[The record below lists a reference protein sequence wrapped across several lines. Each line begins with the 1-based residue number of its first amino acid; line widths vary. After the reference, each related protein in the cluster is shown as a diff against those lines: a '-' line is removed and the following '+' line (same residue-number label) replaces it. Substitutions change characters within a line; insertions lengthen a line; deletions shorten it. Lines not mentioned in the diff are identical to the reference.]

1 MENRDQYEDLLIKH
15 LLNELTGKEEAFV
28 IEWINSSEENTQ
40 CFNVLKN
47 TWRLTSLKNTPGAIN
62 VNHEWRQL
70 EQKISFK
77 EIEDEQDIAEVIE
90 IGIDETRNK
99 NARIYKIIIST
110 AIAASLI
117 WVMGLAGLFDNNNN
131 KATEVAEVKVT
142 KKSSSAF
149 SSLRH
154 ELNTSGKLRKL
165 VLQDGTEVTLSD
177 KSEISFYEPFI
188 DDRRDIKL
196 KGKANFKV
204 AKDKIRPFTVF
215 SGSLSTTALGTR
227 FTVTAFENQNFIIVR
242 LFEGKVVVK
251 PGNKVTQNVVN
262 NYYLLAGQE
271 LIYNNENNIAKVRR
285 FGANALITKRPEKE
299 KPVIDNLTI
308 PENGTGSW
316 FMFNNQPLSFVFDE
330 LQNMYDVDIRYSK
343 KDISKI
349 YFIGK
354 FDRSE
359 SFENI
364 IKQIADLNNLK
375 ILKKDNTFIITK

>member
-1 MENRDQYEDLLIKH
+1 
-15 LLNELTGKEEAFV
+15 
-28 IEWINSSEENTQ
+28 
-40 CFNVLKN
+40 
-47 TWRLTSLKNTPGAIN
+47 
-62 VNHEWRQL
+62 
-70 EQKISFK
+70 
-77 EIEDEQDIAEVIE
+77 
-90 IGIDETRNK
+90 
-99 NARIYKIIIST
+99 
-110 AIAASLI
+110 
-117 WVMGLAGLFDNNNN
+117 
-131 KATEVAEVKVT
+131 
-142 KKSSSAF
+142 
-149 SSLRH
+149 
-154 ELNTSGKLRKL
+154 
-165 VLQDGTEVTLSD
+165 VTLSD